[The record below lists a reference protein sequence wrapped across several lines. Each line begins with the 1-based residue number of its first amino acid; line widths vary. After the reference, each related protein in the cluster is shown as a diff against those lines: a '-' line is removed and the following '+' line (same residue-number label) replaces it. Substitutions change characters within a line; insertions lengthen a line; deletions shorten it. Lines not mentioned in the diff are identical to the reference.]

1 MNTLSIG
8 LMGLNFFSG
17 NLGCCALAYSFRSV
31 LEEVAEQE
39 GMHIDLTIYTGAR
52 HLEWERSQCGLV
64 TESVVWFSPR
74 KPVSLCSFVQSVSDQ
89 DVIFDFTEGDSFAD
103 LYGMKR
109 FCSTVLSKRIA
120 ERHCTRFILGPQTYG
135 PFSSSVSRALASGC
149 IRKASAIFSRDD
161 ESARLIEELT
171 GRKATVTTDVAFAL
185 PYEKRL
191 THPRAVGV
199 NVSGLLWNGGY
210 TGNNQFG
217 LRVDYREYCRQL
229 AGVLLDRGHEVHVI
243 GHVFGDGSSPDE
255 DYAACKDLCSEE
267 PRCILAPR
275 FRTPMAAKSY
285 ISSLG
290 AFTGARM
297 HATIAAFSS
306 GVPTVPFA
314 YSKKFAGLYGSLGY
328 DFIVD
333 ARELDTPEAVLRTVR
348 FLTESQR
355 ESECMASALAA
366 AYGQLSTFKSSIRD
380 ILLDTVMA
388 RKDSR

>member
-1 MNTLSIG
+1 
-8 LMGLNFFSG
+8 
-17 NLGCCALAYSFRSV
+17 
-31 LEEVAEQE
+31 
-39 GMHIDLTIYTGAR
+39 
-52 HLEWERSQCGLV
+52 
-64 TESVVWFSPR
+64 
-74 KPVSLCSFVQSVSDQ
+74 
-89 DVIFDFTEGDSFAD
+89 
-103 LYGMKR
+103 
-109 FCSTVLSKRIA
+109 
-120 ERHCTRFILGPQTYG
+120 
-135 PFSSSVSRALASGC
+135 
-149 IRKASAIFSRDD
+149 
-161 ESARLIEELT
+161 
-171 GRKATVTTDVAFAL
+171 
-185 PYEKRL
+185 
-191 THPRAVGV
+191 
-199 NVSGLLWNGGY
+199 
-210 TGNNQFG
+210 
-217 LRVDYREYCRQL
+217 
-229 AGVLLDRGHEVHVI
+229 
-243 GHVFGDGSSPDE
+243 
-255 DYAACKDLCSEE
+255 
-267 PRCILAPR
+267 
-275 FRTPMAAKSY
+275 MAAKSY